1 MGQLDAKFRKAAR
14 DIGSIIPGL
23 DDPFWNF
30 YRNIAQ
36 TTTPDIRIPVLF
48 YDGET
53 VVASADFRCLG
64 SPYSLRNLA
73 LDQTIKSLKQK
84 NPALQWNSVS
94 ASHGTKI
101 PAAEIM
107 DILRHDPLVQAA
119 ATPRRKLMDALMDFT
134 ETLRHLSADA
144 ADTQTLKTRYEQAQ
158 IQFVA
163 AVATADSYV
172 EWPQQSLRQRLT
184 KILGLS

>member
-14 DIGSIIPGL
+14 DIGSIIPDI

-30 YRNIAQ
+30 YRNITQ
-36 TTTPDIRIPVLF
+36 TTTPDIRIPVIF

-53 VVASADFRCLG
+53 IVAAADFRCLG

-84 NPALQWNSVS
+84 NPALQWSAVS

-101 PAAEIM
+101 PAADVTEI
-107 DILRHDPLVQAA
+107 LARDPVVQAA
-119 ATPRRKLMDALMDFT
+119 ATPPRKLIDALMDF
-134 ETLRHLSADA
+134 AQA
-144 ADTQTLKTRYEQAQ
+144 LKTLSPEQARAR
-158 IQFVA
+158 FVA
-163 AVATADSYV
+163 AVTIAESHV

-184 KILGLS
+184 RILGLS

>member
-53 VVASADFRCLG
+53 IVASADFRCLG

-73 LDQTIKSLKQK
+73 LDQSIKSLKQK
-84 NPALQWNSVS
+84 NPALHWSAVS

-101 PAAEIM
+101 AAAEIM
-107 DILRHDPLVQAA
+107 EILTHDPVVLAA
-119 ATPRRKLMDALMDFT
+119 GNPPRKLMDALMDFAQA
-134 ETLRHLSADA
+134 LKALSP
-144 ADTQTLKTRYEQAQ
+144 EQARTR
-158 IQFVA
+158 FVA
-163 AVATADSYV
+163 AVTTANSHV